1 MNSERLLK
9 HAVQEHLAVTLC
21 ISKIDRLVV
30 ELKLPPADA
39 YHKLRQIIGACSQAH
54 LQLNNTINST
64 PYTDEVNNVL
74 SVYNDGSDKYTLSP
88 LLGNVC
94 FSSGMYGFS
103 FTLNSFA
110 QLYHDHYGGGFP
122 PKELARRLWGD
133 MYFLSTRRTFVK
145 KPPHPTAQRTF
156 VEFIL
161 EPLYKIFSQ
170 VPADTCI
177 PTTLYIATLRIV
189 FRLLETRR
197 TVSRTHCRSWASV

>member
-1 MNSERLLK
+1 MSSSYNVHNLED
-9 HAVQEHLAVTLC
+9 V
-21 ISKIDRLVV
+21 
-30 ELKLPPADA
+30 
-39 YHKLRQIIGACSQAH
+39 
-54 LQLNNTINST
+54 NNT
-64 PYTDEVNNVL
+64 L
-74 SVYNDGSDKYTLSP
+74 AVYNDESDKYTLSP

-133 MYFLSTRRTFVK
+133 MYFMSTRRTFVK
-145 KPPHPTAQRTF
+145 KPPHPNAQRTF

-170 VPADTCI
+170 VRCQL
-177 PTTLYIATLRIV
+177 LYTI
-189 FRLLETRR
+189 
-197 TVSRTHCRSWASV
+197 RSGGLVVLTIRNLS